1 MRYTPEKVSF
11 GPGSETTAIGAPSA
25 RNVMIQA
32 VKRGEDDVEK
42 GETTLIVRLFE
53 QFGGHAKGVTMK
65 L

>member
-1 MRYTPEKVSF
+1 MRYSPEKAAF
-11 GPGSETTAIGAPSA
+11 GSGTETPIGAPSA

>member
-1 MRYTPEKVSF
+1 MRYSPEKVSF
-11 GPGSETTAIGAPSA
+11 GPGHETRIGAPSA

-42 GETTLIVRLFE
+42 GETTLIVRLYE